1 MVNQSIKLYK
11 KISKSIMN
19 KEYEVSN
26 KGSNHLKD
34 IQEKAILIGIDF
46 HGNKN
51 SSIEISLKELSGLA
65 ETAHYYVVS
74 TLSQKIATI
83 NAKTF
88 IGKGK
93 VEEVIELV
101 RHLGADIVI
110 FDENLSPAQ
119 NRNLENIFKCRVID
133 RSWLILEIF
142 GNHARTREAKTQVE
156 LASLKYALPRLT
168 KMWGHLSRQRG
179 GIGMKDVG
187 ETQIQLDRRLIR
199 GRITKLERVLKKI
212 DLEKKT
218 QRKSRSSGV
227 YKVALVGYTNAGK
240 STLMNQLTG
249 AETLVANKLFATLDP
264 TIRKIKKNF
273 PYPVILSD
281 TVGLIDK
288 LPHDLVASFK
298 STLDEVRDADLLL
311 KMVDISDLNSKRQIE
326 TTNNVIT
333 ELGVEDTDSI
343 LVFNKV
349 DKVSTLEILET
360 NVQSNPGAICV
371 SSKNGTGL
379 DKLRNAIITSYEKKL
394 SYLQVTIDYK
404 YADLIPQIRKHVVIV
419 KIDYE
424 DNLIRLDLRM
434 PPSGKDKVQDILKH
448 TNQIASN

>member
-1 MVNQSIKLYK
+1 MNRESKTPK
-11 KISKSIMN
+11 KIPTQIKSFQ
-19 KEYEVSN
+19 
-26 KGSNHLKD
+26 G
-34 IQEKAILIGIDF
+34 KAILVGIEF
-46 HGNKN
+46 HGNG
-51 SSIEISLKELSGLA
+51 SSHLANNLKELNGLA
-65 ETAHYYVVS
+65 ETAHYNVIS
-74 TLSQKIATI
+74 TISQKLTRI
-83 NAKTF
+83 NPKSF

-93 VEEVIELV
+93 VEEISQLIQQFS
-101 RHLGADIVI
+101 ADIVI

-119 NRNLENIFKCRVID
+119 NRNLEHIFKCRVID

-142 GNHARTREAKTQVE
+142 GNHARTREAKAQVE

-199 GRITKLERVLKKI
+199 DRITKLDRKLKQI

-218 QRKSRSSGV
+218 QRKNRCNI

-249 AETLVANKLFATLDP
+249 AETLVENKLFATLDS

-273 PYPVILSD
+273 PYPVVLSD

-288 LPHDLVASFK
+288 LPHDLIASFK
-298 STLDEVRDADLLL
+298 STLDEVRDANLLI
-311 KMVDISDLNSKRQIE
+311 KMVDISDSNAKRQIE
-326 TTNNVIT
+326 TTNNVIN
-333 ELGVEDTDSI
+333 ELGVEDTDSL

-349 DKVSTLEILET
+349 DNVNDPEIIESEL
-360 NVQSNPGAICV
+360 QRHPKAIII

-379 DKLRNAIITSYEKKL
+379 DVLRNSIISSYEKKL
-394 SYLQVTIDYK
+394 ISHQIIIK
-404 YADLIPQIRKHVVIV
+404 YNQANLISQIRKYAVIV
-419 KIDYE
+419 KSDYE
-424 DNLIRLDLRM
+424 DTFISLDLRL
-434 PPSGKDKVQDILKH
+434 PPGGKEQIEKLLKD
-448 TNQIASN
+448 TNRAEKN

>member
-1 MVNQSIKLYK
+1 MNQNLETFK
-11 KISKSIMN
+11 SKS
-19 KEYEVSN
+19 
-26 KGSNHLKD
+26 KD
-34 IQEKAILIGIDF
+34 TKALNLKAILIGIEF
-46 HGNKN
+46 VSNG
-51 SSIEISLKELSGLA
+51 SSPLDNNLKELNGLA
-65 ETAHYYVVS
+65 ETAHYNVISIV
-74 TLSQKIATI
+74 SQKLTRI
-83 NAKTF
+83 NPKSF

-93 VEEVIELV
+93 VEEVSQLILQFSA
-101 RHLGADIVI
+101 GIVI

-142 GNHARTREAKTQVE
+142 GNHARTREAKAQVE

-199 GRITKLERVLKKI
+199 DRITKLGRKLKQI

-218 QRKSRSSGV
+218 QRKNRRDI

-249 AETLVANKLFATLDP
+249 ADTLVENKLFATLDS

-273 PYPVILSD
+273 PYPVVLSD

-288 LPHDLVASFK
+288 LPHDLIASFK
-298 STLDEVRDADLLL
+298 STLDEVRDANLLI
-311 KMVDISDLNSKRQIE
+311 KMVDMSDPNAKRQIQ
-326 TTNNVIT
+326 TTNNVINA
-333 ELGVEDTDSI
+333 LGVENTDSL
-343 LVFNKV
+343 LVFNKA
-349 DKVSTLEILET
+349 DKINDPDILELELRRH
-360 NVQSNPGAICV
+360 PKAIII

-379 DKLRNAIITSYEKKL
+379 DLLRKAIISNYESKL
-394 SYLQVTIDYK
+394 SPHQITLK
-404 YADLIPQIRKHVVIV
+404 YDQAKLIPQIRKYAVIV
-419 KIDYE
+419 KSDYE
-424 DNLIRLDLRM
+424 DIFISLDLRL
-434 PPSGKDKVQDILKH
+434 PPGGKEQIERLLND
-448 TNQIASN
+448 TNQAEKS

>member
-1 MVNQSIKLYK
+1 M
-11 KISKSIMN
+11 
-19 KEYEVSN
+19 
-26 KGSNHLKD
+26 
-34 IQEKAILIGIDF
+34 
-46 HGNKN
+46 
-51 SSIEISLKELSGLA
+51 
-65 ETAHYYVVS
+65 
-74 TLSQKIATI
+74 
-83 NAKTF
+83 
-88 IGKGK
+88 
-93 VEEVIELV
+93 
-101 RHLGADIVI
+101 
-110 FDENLSPAQ
+110 
-119 NRNLENIFKCRVID
+119 
-133 RSWLILEIF
+133 EIF

-311 KMVDISDLNSKRQIE
+311 RMVDISDLNSKRQIE

-349 DKVSTLEILET
+349 DQVSALETLETKI
-360 NVQSNPGAICV
+360 QSNPGAICV

-379 DKLRNAIITSYEKKL
+379 DKLRGAIIASYEKKL
-394 SYLQVTIDYK
+394 SYLQITIDYK
-404 YADLIPQIRKHVVIV
+404 RANLIPQIRKHVVIV

-424 DNLIRLDLRM
+424 DNFIRLDLRM
-434 PPSGKDKVQDILKH
+434 PPSGKDKVQNIIKH
-448 TNQIASN
+448 ANQIASN

>member
-1 MVNQSIKLYK
+1 MNQNLETFK
-11 KISKSIMN
+11 SKS
-19 KEYEVSN
+19 
-26 KGSNHLKD
+26 KD
-34 IQEKAILIGIDF
+34 TKALNLKAILIGIEFVSNGPSPLD
-46 HGNKN
+46 NN
-51 SSIEISLKELSGLA
+51 LKELNGLA
-65 ETAHYYVVS
+65 ETAHYNVISIV
-74 TLSQKIATI
+74 SQKLTRI
-83 NAKTF
+83 NPKSF

-93 VEEVIELV
+93 VEEVSQLILQFSA
-101 RHLGADIVI
+101 GIVI

-142 GNHARTREAKTQVE
+142 GNHARTREAKAQVE

-199 GRITKLERVLKKI
+199 DRITKLGRKLKQI

-218 QRKSRSSGV
+218 QRKNRRDI

-249 AETLVANKLFATLDP
+249 ADTLVENKLFATLDS

-273 PYPVILSD
+273 PYPVVLSD

-288 LPHDLVASFK
+288 LPHDLIASFK
-298 STLDEVRDADLLL
+298 STLDEVRDANLLI
-311 KMVDISDLNSKRQIE
+311 KMVDMSDPNAKRQIQ
-326 TTNNVIT
+326 TTNNVINA
-333 ELGVEDTDSI
+333 LGVENTDSL
-343 LVFNKV
+343 LVFNKA
-349 DKVSTLEILET
+349 DKINDPDILELELRRH
-360 NVQSNPGAICV
+360 PKAIII

-379 DKLRNAIITSYEKKL
+379 DLLRKAIISNYENKL
-394 SYLQVTIDYK
+394 SPHQITLK
-404 YADLIPQIRKHVVIV
+404 YEQTKLIQQIRKYAVIV
-419 KIDYE
+419 KSDYE
-424 DNLIRLDLRM
+424 DTFISLDLRL
-434 PPSGKDKVQDILKH
+434 PPGGKEQIERLLND
-448 TNQIASN
+448 TNQAEKS